1 MVMASTR
8 VDRHFLQDSLAK
20 STSPPSGCVYRILLC
35 HLPGAPDVSGIADTD
50 FLSLNGLVAREAGT
64 VIATPDIMASATY
77 YK

>member
-1 MVMASTR
+1 M
-8 VDRHFLQDSLAK
+8 
-20 STSPPSGCVYRILLC
+20 
-35 HLPGAPDVSGIADTD
+35 PGTAAAE